1 MTLVKGSTKDYLN
14 AGICPQTRASPLLKT
29 LLSSTE
35 ALLFLLWLLEF
46 GSVSRIQSHHLPSLM
61 FATVTGTS
69 TGIGRNMAELL
80 LSKGDIVVATA
91 RKPEVLNDLK
101 ARYPPSQLLT
111 LKLDVDST
119 QEIKDAFTQ
128 AKAAFGRI
136 DVVFNN
142 AGWLILGEIEATP
155 EEEARKLFQTNFWG
169 ATNVSRE
176 AVKFFRED
184 NKPSGGLLITNSSV
198 VGVAAFPGCGYYVA
212 TKHGKFDLFAHAWSC
227 F

>member
-1 MTLVKGSTKDYLN
+1 MTLVKESTEDYLN

-46 GSVSRIQSHHLPSLM
+46 GSVSRIQSHYLPSLI

-101 ARYPPSQLLT
+101 AKYPPSQLLT

-142 AGWLILGEIEATP
+142 AGYIVAGEAEAIP
-155 EEEARKLFQTNFWG
+155 DEPARDMFEVDFWG
-169 ATNVSRE
+169 AAHVSQE
-176 AVKFFRED
+176 AVRFFRDE
-184 NKPSGGLLITNSSV
+184 NKPQGGRLIQNSAA
-198 VGVAAFPGCGYYVA
+198 VGLAVSQGLAFYGAA
-212 TKHGKFDLFAHAWSC
+212 KHGQ
-227 F
+227 